1 MSLIPGQVNP
11 KIITVVFAVYLIT
24 LVTIVLILQMMHVF
38 KVQLHVIGYGF
49 YGNDTTVYIM
59 VQL

>member
-1 MSLIPGQVNP
+1 MV
-11 KIITVVFAVYLIT
+11 T
-24 LVTIVLILQMMHVF
+24 LVTIVLICTNDARFYGFM
-38 KVQLHVIGYGF
+38 VQLHVIRYGF